1 MKSRS
6 SRFAAYKP
14 VFRGIVAI
22 ICSFMVAPGD
32 TVWAAGFAQD
42 APAAS
47 AEANLSA
54 QELDSLVAPIALYP
68 DSLLS
73 QALVASTYPLEIVQ
87 MQQWLE
93 QNKNLKDKAL
103 SDAAMKQPWDP
114 SVQAMAVLPDMVKQ
128 FAGNI
133 KWTTDLGNAFLA
145 QQSDVMAAVQRM
157 RAKAKEKGNLK
168 SSEQQ
173 KVETKV
179 IESKETIIIQPSNP
193 EVVYVP
199 SYNPTVVYGP
209 PPYPYPP
216 IVYPPPPPPGA
227 YLATAAISF
236 GVGMMVGA
244 AWGGGGWGCGWGH
257 NDVYINNNNNF
268 VKNNNIQGGNRTNVQ
283 GGNRVNAKGGTSNT
297 WQHNPQHRGG
307 APYSNAST
315 ANRYG
320 GTTRGSSMQS
330 RQANARQNIAAGNR
344 PSTGA
349 TDRGGSRAGG
359 AADRSGSRGNA
370 PSAGTMDRGSNRGG
384 GASGGG
390 DRVGNRSVP
399 STSSR
404 GGGGAFGGG
413 GNASAARASSSRG
426 ASSFGGGGRG
436 GGGGRR
442 R

>member
-1 MKSRS
+1 MKFRS
-6 SRFAAYKP
+6 SRFAACKP

-22 ICSFMVAPGD
+22 ICSFMVVPGD

-42 APAAS
+42 EPAAK
-47 AEANLSA
+47 ADVKVSA

-73 QALVASTYPLEIVQ
+73 QALVAATYPLEIVQ
-87 MQQWLE
+87 MQQWLD

-145 QQSDVMAAVQRM
+145 QQGDVMEAVQRM

-168 SSEQQ
+168 TSDQQ
-173 KVETKV
+173 KVETTV
-179 IESKETIIIQPSNP
+179 IENKQTIVIQPTNP

-227 YLATAAISF
+227 YLATAAVSF

-268 VKNNNIQGGNRTNVQ
+268 VKNTNVQ
-283 GGNRVNAKGGTSNT
+283 GGNRVNAKGGTNNS
-297 WQHNPQHRGG
+297 WQHNPQHRGS
-307 APYSNAST
+307 APYSNRAT
-315 ANRYG
+315 ANKYG
-320 GTTRGSSMQS
+320 GTARGDSMQN
-330 RQANARQNIAAGNR
+330 RQANARQNIASGNR

-359 AADRSGSRGNA
+359 ATDRGGSRGAA
-370 PSAGTMDRGSNRGG
+370 PSAGSMDRSANRGG

-390 DRVGNRSVP
+390 DRVGNRNVP
-399 STSSR
+399 SSSSR

-413 GNASAARASSSRG
+413 GSASSARASSSRG